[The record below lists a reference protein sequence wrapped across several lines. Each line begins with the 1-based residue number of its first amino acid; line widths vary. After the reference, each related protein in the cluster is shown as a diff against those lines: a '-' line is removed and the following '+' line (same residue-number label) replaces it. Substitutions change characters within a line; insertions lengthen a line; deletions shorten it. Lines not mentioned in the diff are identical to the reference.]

1 MESCLLEVTPFYGI
15 FNGMRPTVDQS
26 TRHEAPLRL
35 IEPDLAAWAEKIAVD
50 SAGRKPGIW
59 YGVALFWLVVTCII
73 AARVM
78 FLDLSNFHSATAN
91 AAAPSV
97 LAGSPPHASHDARL

>member
-1 MESCLLEVTPFYGI
+1 MTP
-15 FNGMRPTVDQS
+15 TTDQS
-26 TRHEAPLRL
+26 TAEAAPLRL

-73 AARVM
+73 AARVV
-78 FLDLSNFHSATAN
+78 FLDLGNFRSATAN

-97 LAGSPPHASHDARL
+97 LAGSAPHASRGAKL